1 MYPNYERDLKKELY
15 LCHKNMGISMTELMN
30 MPISDRKYYIKL
42 HNRSVEEERARLQK
56 GAGGK

>member
-1 MYPNYERDLKKELY
+1 
-15 LCHKNMGISMTELMN
+15 MTELMN